1 MIGKIMIGKSFRGC
15 LLYCLQDKIKQQEND
30 EQIMKG
36 RAEVLYYNQC
46 FGNAR
51 ELIKEFNDVRNLNPK
66 LSKPVLHITLSL
78 APGEK
83 LPANKLTEISQE
95 CARGLGF
102 EKNQFVA
109 ILHKDTGHQHIHI
122 VANRI
127 GFDGKT
133 LSDSNNYKKIANHCR
148 SMEIKYRLKQVLNPR
163 KYLNQIERKI
173 PRLDQRKQRLNADI
187 KRCLKDSKDYR
198 QFEQKMKALKYEV
211 IKGRGIAFRDSQ
223 KVYTKGSEVGF
234 SLSQIEKILAIK
246 PELRIQNVQIEV
258 SEKNS
263 PNTSQLS
270 HTNSAI
276 EKPAKTES
284 QTLVD
289 IIMKP
294 EKALYPM
301 NYELLKENKKRRR
314 KKKGQSI

>member
-1 MIGKIMIGKSFRGC
+1 MIGKSFRGC
-15 LLYCLQDKIKQQEND
+15 LLYCLQDKVKQEEND
-30 EQIMKG
+30 EQVMKG

-78 APGEK
+78 APEEK
-83 LPANKLTEISQE
+83 LTAHKLAEISQE
-95 CARGLGF
+95 CARDLGF
-102 EKNQFVA
+102 ENNQFVA
-109 ILHKDTGHQHIHI
+109 ILHKDTAHQHLHI

-148 SMEIKYRLKQVLNPR
+148 RMEIKYGLKQVLSPR
-163 KYLNQIERKI
+163 KYLNPLERKI
-173 PRLDQRKQRLNADI
+173 PRFDQRKQRLKADI
-187 KRCLKDSKDYR
+187 KKCLNDSKDNR

-223 KVYTKGSEVGF
+223 KVYTKGSEVGY

-246 PELRIQNVQIEV
+246 PELRNQNIRGEK
-258 SEKNS
+258 SEKNIA
-263 PNTSQLS
+263 NTNQLS
-270 HTNSAI
+270 HSNSTT
-276 EKPAKTES
+276 EKHVKTER

-289 IIMKP
+289 TIIKP
-294 EKALYPM
+294 EEKLFSM
-301 NYELLKENKKRRR
+301 NYELWKENKKQRR